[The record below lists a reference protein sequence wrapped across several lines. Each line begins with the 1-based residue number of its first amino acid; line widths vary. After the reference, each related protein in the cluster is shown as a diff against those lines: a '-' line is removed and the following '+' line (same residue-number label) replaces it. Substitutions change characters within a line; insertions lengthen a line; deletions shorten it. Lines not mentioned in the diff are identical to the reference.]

1 VQKILEKL
9 DFFSGL
15 DEKLLS
21 KVAVSALL
29 RTYPKGEV
37 IVRQGD
43 VGLGLYAIVRG
54 RVKVERE
61 YKGSQEFLAE
71 LGPEQFFAEMSIIDD
86 KPRSATI
93 TTLEDNECILLTR
106 DSFLKLVKSNPDLA
120 LRIAKV
126 LAERLRIA
134 NDKIA
139 AAQAGDV
146 AAVARPVNGAP
157 PSASQSASGAV
168 EVAISPGAPDASMK
182 SRIQDSMLDTFKR
195 FYSMKALVRFSVAI
209 LGCPVIGVAPN
220 VLGEIRVGEAKALLL
235 PAEEDVCLDIVAT
248 DNGSFTLGVLTPDAQ
263 EPVGF
268 GPLPI
273 RICDHY
279 QLRLNHGAVALW
291 NRNSVAGHPS
301 PWETEIPQGR
311 NPLASPETTSA
322 AS

>member
-21 KVAVSALL
+21 KMAVSALL

-37 IVRQGD
+37 IVRQGE

-61 YKGSQEFLAE
+61 YKGSQELLAE

-86 KPRSATI
+86 QPRSATI

-106 DSFLKLVKSNPDLA
+106 DSFLKLVKSNPELA

-134 NDKIA
+134 NEKIA

-146 AAVARPVNGAP
+146 AAVARPVNGAHSP
-157 PSASQSASGAV
+157 ESPASPVAAAAVNSGA
-168 EVAISPGAPDASMK
+168 SDSGLK
-182 SRIQDSMLDTFKR
+182 LRIQESMLDTFKR
-195 FYSMKALVRFSVAI
+195 FYSMKALVRFSVAV
-209 LGCPVIGVAPN
+209 LGRPVNGLASN

-235 PAEEDVCLDIVAT
+235 PADEEVALDIVAAG
-248 DNGSFTLGVLTPDAQ
+248 DGLPC
-263 EPVGF
+263 GF
-268 GPLPI
+268 S
-273 RICDHY
+273 RRRFKS
-279 QLRLNHGAVALW
+279 RLVSG
-291 NRNSVAGHPS
+291 RFPS
-301 PWETEIPQGR
+301 
-311 NPLASPETTSA
+311 AHTTATS
-322 AS
+322 SG

>member
-1 VQKILEKL
+1 LTSRAEVQKILEKL

-21 KVAVSALL
+21 KMALSALL

-37 IVRQGD
+37 IVRQGE

-106 DSFLKLVKSNPDLA
+106 DSFLKLVKTNPELA
-120 LRIAKV
+120 LRIARV

-134 NDKIA
+134 NEKIA

-146 AAVARPVNGAP
+146 AAIARPVNGAHQSKSP
-157 PSASQSASGAV
+157 ASPETAATVAPAAS
-168 EVAISPGAPDASMK
+168 DAGMK
-182 SRIQDSMLDTFKR
+182 MRIQESMLDTFKR
-195 FYSMKALVRFSVAI
+195 FYSMKALARFSVAV
-209 LGCPVIGVAPN
+209 LGCPVDGMASN
-220 VLGEIRVGEAKALLL
+220 VLGQIRVGEAKALLL
-235 PAEEDVCLDIVAT
+235 PADEEVALDIVAAG
-248 DNGSFTLGVLTPDAQ
+248 DGSFTLQLFTPQ
-263 EPVGF
+263 TREPVGF

-273 RICDHY
+273 GACDRY
-279 QLRLNHGAVALW
+279 QLRLNHGAAALW
-291 NRNSVAGHPS
+291 NWDQAVGQATS
-301 PWETEIPQGR
+301 PVPAHR
-311 NPLASPETTSA
+311 L
-322 AS
+322 